1 MAQIIYIDEKRC
13 LDPGELKISADRN
26 QTPLDFWARAN
37 SYTCPLGPDPGSAWA
52 ILSRLDANTLARDSF
67 HSMRFEDG
75 LTNETISSLGIVRQF
90 TMNRAL
96 AGDEKAA
103 VLIELQDKRRQLRM
117 SDINKQYNV
126 RIPAPSVTSGTS
138 LYYSESRNGG
148 ALWTWQTML
157 NDMWAVLPSIA
168 GMAPTLPFSP
178 DATPEGFRFIG
189 VNAWDALHIVLTKLQ
204 VTTRWDPFDDV
215 FSYIRLGVAQTLNL
229 SDFAERLVY
238 DYDPGQG
245 YDLSKMPATVRV
257 YFGRRELYQGIEKDT
272 PQAGNWEM
280 VPFTSIDVATG
291 VAGALT
297 GTVQQV
303 WDDLAATIDGVG
315 AVDNASALNA
325 RANEVTVG
333 IVAKLNVSHERNRKL
348 YEGIIAFLPGS
359 QVTEVVWRNYGDG
372 NGLFTELIQSP
383 RSAAIEGSGVATVAS
398 GDGLSAVGEHLE
410 GPDLSR
416 NQYPL
421 WPRLEQPVIVDDGV
435 TSTGDDVAANGD
447 GLIPGFVRRYV
458 TVWSTLDACWIR
470 PIDLVGGVSPSEA
483 TVVPLRQ
490 RDTVLGRLSGSIT
503 SGGTTLPLYLVRKGV
518 EAAGVSP
525 PNILWGKCTTN
536 WKKNRPTECDFV
548 VINPVVNCNGD
559 SPTGATFTI
568 RLPRV
573 ADRDPNLIA
582 DDIIAYRITFSG
594 ELVCVSDY
602 TSLTIGVVDMW
613 ALALGGIPRGWAAMD
628 GAANSPGNGGSGI
641 NMNSGASDGGGR
653 FVRGSDTA
661 GKVGGT
667 FEHTH
672 NITILV
678 DAVSFTE
685 AISVGLR
692 IDDHTIAELSH
703 QHAIIE
709 DTPSFGFEAGVGSP
723 DTNIHL
729 DCTLGP
735 VAFDDLDQQACASQ
749 PPWGPLVHRF
759 SVSGAGGDVYTEA
772 FGDSFIDASPHIPEN
787 TTLIFI
793 ERIDNSA

>member
-1 MAQIIYIDEKRC
+1 MAQIIYIDGKRC
-13 LDPGELKISADRN
+13 QDPGELKISADEN
-26 QTPLDFWARAN
+26 QTPLDFWSRAN

-52 ILSRLDANTLARDSF
+52 ILTRADANTLAHDSF

-90 TMNRAL
+90 AMNRAL
-96 AGDEKAA
+96 AGDEKAT

-117 SDINKQYNV
+117 SDINVQYNV
-126 RIPAPSVTSGTS
+126 RIPAPSVTAGTS
-138 LYYSESRNGG
+138 LYYTESRNGG

-157 NDMWAVLPSIA
+157 DDIWGALPSIA
-168 GMAPTLPFSP
+168 GTAPTLPFSP
-178 DATPEGFRFIG
+178 DATPEGFRFVG
-189 VNAWDALHIVLTKLQ
+189 VNAWDALHVVLTKLQ
-204 VTTRWDPFDDV
+204 VTTRLDPFEDE
-215 FSYIRLGVAQTLNL
+215 FSYIRLGVEQTLNL

-238 DYDPGQG
+238 DYDPGQA
-245 YDLSKMPATVRV
+245 YNLSKMPEKVRV

-272 PQAGNWEM
+272 TQAGNWEM
-280 VPFTSIDVATG
+280 DPFTSIDVATN
-291 VAGALT
+291 VSGALA
-297 GTVQQV
+297 GTVQKV
-303 WDDLAATIDGVG
+303 WDDLAATIDGAG
-315 AVDNASALNA
+315 SVDNGAALTS
-325 RANEVTVG
+325 RANEVTAG

-348 YEGIIAFLPGS
+348 YEGIITFLPGS
-359 QVTEVVWRNYGDG
+359 QVTEVIWRNYGDG

-383 RSAAIEGSGVATVAS
+383 KSAALEGSGVATVAS
-398 GDGLSAVGEHLE
+398 GNGLAVVGEHLE
-410 GPDLSR
+410 SPDLSR

-421 WPRLEQPVIVDDGV
+421 WPRLPQPVIVDDG
-435 TSTGDDVAANGD
+435 TTDTGEDVAANGD

-458 TVWSTLDACWIR
+458 TGWSTLDACWIR
-470 PIDLVGGVSPSEA
+470 PIDLEGGLGPSEA
-483 TVVPLRQ
+483 NVVPLRQ
-490 RDTVLGRLSGSIT
+490 RDTVMGRLSGSIT
-503 SGGTTLPLYLVRKGV
+503 SGGSTLPLYLVRKGV
-518 EAAGVSP
+518 EAAGTSP

-548 VINPVVNCNGD
+548 VINPVDNCLGD
-559 SPTGATFTI
+559 NPTGAEFTI
-568 RLPRV
+568 RLPRE
-573 ADRDPNLIA
+573 AERDPNLIE
-582 DDIIAYRITFSG
+582 DDVIAYRTTFSG
-594 ELVCVSDY
+594 ELVCLSAY
-602 TSLTIGVVDMW
+602 SSLKIGTVTMW
-613 ALALGGIPRGWAAMD
+613 ALALGGIPPGWAAMD
-628 GAANSPGNGGSGI
+628 GAANSSGSGI

-667 FEHTH
+667 SEHTH
-672 NITILV
+672 NIVILV

-729 DCTLGP
+729 DCTTRP
-735 VAFDDLDQQACASQ
+735 VDYDDLDQQACASQ
-749 PPWGPLVHRF
+749 PDWGPLVHRF

-772 FGDSFIDASPHIPEN
+772 FGDSFIDSSPHIPEN